1 MNSFDFNL
9 VKKQSHVNNSAFNMN
24 DHIIELVREFFFLT
38 FKIQSNVFETRKINE
53 QDLNIYK
60 NGNLIEVSPRYHFE
74 NFVIQIEEDD
84 IEEDDDDIEEFN
96 YLLKNLKGILKH
108 IRFNGRIL
116 LMYNTCLEYKDQMKA
131 IAQFNLIN
139 SIKLDPST
147 RFTKNT
153 VEFIRNISN
162 VGSFVINSDI
172 SYFCK
177 DYPSGLFKN
186 KNLYIYRNID
196 IYENDWRNQNL
207 KSLLSDAKRI
217 HSIIINDNHC
227 DEAINQLQDKCINL
241 VFAEDVR
248 IPANIPITTITNA
261 VYFAPDAND
270 MIDETHKFQFPNL
283 RNCNNVTIYLGKAL
297 NDLHKKFGRFDKRTD
312 CLYNFLTKLDELSLS
327 TTNIDECLLVMT
339 EEQKNYYFDNKKFES
354 MSFDIKWDIDTDV
367 NDYKDFWSSI
377 NDLDI

>member
-1 MNSFDFNL
+1 MNFDFNS
-9 VKKQSHVNNSAFNMN
+9 VKKQSHTNNSAFNIN
-24 DHIIELVREFFFLT
+24 DHIIELVRKFFFLT
-38 FKIQSNVFETRKINE
+38 FKIPSNAFETRKINE

-60 NGNLIEVSPRYHFE
+60 NGNLIEVWPRYPFE
-74 NFVIQIEEDD
+74 KFVIQIEEDD
-84 IEEDDDDIEEFN
+84 IEEDEDDIEEFN

-108 IRFNGRIL
+108 IQFNGYIL
-116 LMYNTCLEYKDQMKA
+116 LKYNTFLEYKDQMKT
-131 IAQFNLIN
+131 IAQFN
-139 SIKLDPST
+139 SISSIILYPDV

-162 VGSFVINSDI
+162 VGSFIINSDI
-172 SYFCK
+172 SYFYK
-177 DYPSGLFKN
+177 DYPSGLFRN
-186 KNLYIYRNID
+186 KNLYIDRIID

-227 DEAINQLQDKCINL
+227 DEAINQLQNKCNNL

-248 IPANIPITTITNA
+248 IPTYIPITAKA
-261 VYFAPDAND
+261 VYFAPDADD

-283 RNCNNVTIYLGKAL
+283 RNCSNVTIYLGKAL
-297 NDLHKKFGRFDKRTD
+297 NDLHKKFSRFDKRTD

-327 TTNIDECLLVMT
+327 TINMDECLLVMT
-339 EEQKNYYFDNKKFES
+339 EEQKNYYFNNNKFES

-367 NDYKDFWSSI
+367 HNYCDFWNSI

>member
-1 MNSFDFNL
+1 
-9 VKKQSHVNNSAFNMN
+9 MN
-24 DHIIELVREFFFLT
+24 DHIIELVREFFFLI

-60 NGNLIEVSPRYHFE
+60 NGNLIEVSPKYPFE

-131 IAQFNLIN
+131 IAQFN
-139 SIKLDPST
+139 SISSIILDPST

-162 VGSFVINSDI
+162 VGRFVINSDI

-207 KSLLSDAKRI
+207 KSLLSDAKKI

-227 DEAINQLQDKCINL
+227 DEAINQLQDKCNNL
-241 VFAEDVR
+241 VFAEDMR
-248 IPANIPITTITNA
+248 IPINIPITANA

-283 RNCNNVTIYLGKAL
+283 RNCSNVTIYLGKAL
-297 NDLHKKFGRFDKRTD
+297 NDLHKKFGKFDKKTD

-327 TTNIDECLLVMT
+327 TINMDEYLLVMT
-339 EEQKNYYFDNKKFES
+339 EEQKNYYFNNNKFES
-354 MSFDIKWDIDTDV
+354 MLFDIKWDIDTNV
-367 NDYKDFWSSI
+367 NDYKDFWNSI